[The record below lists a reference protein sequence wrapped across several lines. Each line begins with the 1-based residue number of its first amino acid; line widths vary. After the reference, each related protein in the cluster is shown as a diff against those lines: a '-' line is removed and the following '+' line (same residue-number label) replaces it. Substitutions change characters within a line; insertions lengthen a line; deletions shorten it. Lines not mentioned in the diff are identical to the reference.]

1 MYIGGTSMQ
10 TFKAISGKGI
20 VANKKVKGKRIVADS
35 NRTNGRAITASTDT
49 EFFKYQ
55 SILENEGYTEDVAI
69 WVEET
74 LMAEVVDRAT
84 RLYAEDGIE
93 FFEELS
99 GQMGIGSDEVT
110 LTYSDGTTE
119 TFSIDLEDERDII
132 IETMMD
138 CSDYLECVKKLTDR
152 LYAN

>member
-1 MYIGGTSMQ
+1 MKR
-10 TFKAISGKGI
+10 FKAVLGKGI

-49 EFFKYQ
+49 EFFEYLN
-55 SILENEGYTEDVAI
+55 ILDNEGYTEDVAI

-84 RLYAEDGIE
+84 RLYAEDDIE
-93 FFEELS
+93 FFEEVS
-99 GQMGIGSDEVT
+99 GQMGIGSDDVT

-132 IETMMD
+132 IETMID

>member
-1 MYIGGTSMQ
+1 MN
-10 TFKAISGKGI
+10 TFKAIPGKCI

-49 EFFKYQ
+49 EFFEYQ
-55 SILENEGYTEDVAI
+55 NILDNEGYTEDVAI

-74 LMAEVVDRAT
+74 LMADVVDRAT

-93 FFEELS
+93 FFEEVS

>member
-1 MYIGGTSMQ
+1 MKR
-10 TFKAISGKGI
+10 FKTVPENGI
-20 VANKKVKGKRIVADS
+20 VANKKVRGKRIVANS
-35 NRTNGRAITASTDT
+35 KRTNGRAITASTDT

-55 SILENEGYTEDVAI
+55 SILENEGYTEDLAI

-74 LMAEVVDRAT
+74 LMTDVVDRAT
-84 RLYAEDGIE
+84 RLYAEDDIE
-93 FFEELS
+93 FFEEVS

-132 IETMMD
+132 IENMMD